1 MGVIRS
7 LFSNSVPA
15 CNAKCFL
22 PSCAQNAP
30 NLNNRQKFLLCSKNY
45 LALFVCQGYDF
56 SVKSL
61 QITRACKMK
70 NKTKMD
76 SFDIISFYCNSK
88 KSSASNDQ
96 FAQRNWGEFLTTQTK
111 LQMGTLYFV
120 YMIIILTCIPPLS
133 SLPAIPSTSSI
144 ISTCFLGSALWPDKV
159 QRVQLQGTMK
169 ANIPLYHVYFFFQ
182 TDFC

>member
-1 MGVIRS
+1 MTAKYRTLKNCCKKMGVIRS

-61 QITRACKMK
+61 QIIRACKMK

-111 LQMGTLYFV
+111 TADGNAIFCLHDYHPYLHS
-120 YMIIILTCIPPLS
+120 PPVFIS
-133 SLPAIPSTSSI
+133 CHSI
-144 ISTCFLGSALWPDKV
+144 NFIHNQHVFLGICFM
-159 QRVQLQGTMK
+159 T
-169 ANIPLYHVYFFFQ
+169 
-182 TDFC
+182 